1 MTQIR
6 LSARVNQNNIR
17 PLATD
22 SRPPGMYRELATILG
37 VLGGLASAL
46 YLAPQPATLGLVL
59 FGLGLPVV
67 LLLWH
72 RPDLGLLGIL
82 FLAANFL
89 PLDIVDIRL
98 PIGGGLE
105 LRDLLTLGLFGLL
118 VFRGLA
124 RKTLN
129 IPWWPVGAPLTV
141 FMVLVLFSAAY
152 ALFWQGVA
160 SNWVFAELRD
170 LSAYALFFIT
180 AWALA
185 QPRHLVTILVGLF
198 VIANL
203 AAFIIFLQQFLGVSR
218 HLLPAMTAS
227 YWGIWLQG
235 SAGSF
240 GSIRVVPPSHVL
252 VYFAM
257 LIAAGLAIFE
267 SNRRLRAGLVIQCGV
282 LGLALLLTYTRAQWI
297 ATIIALVLMATVLV
311 PMYKAQIARLALLS
325 IPIFL
330 IACGFLGFGL
340 QRLLQETPVFTLLSD
355 RATTLLAPDETI
367 DSRSLQWRIFE
378 NEEALK
384 SISRHPLLGVGL
396 GNSYRNLTTLQGE
409 SSGWF
414 TRNSLVA
421 GEVSRFTRYIHSS
434 YIWIPVK
441 MGIPA
446 FVIFLWFCAALL
458 VAGWQLMR
466 SLPDNQMKGIV
477 LAIVT
482 GFIGLLVWTIFH
494 QHLIMNRSST
504 AVAFVAG
511 LVAGIYA
518 LHNREYGASFGESL
532 PSQEEPVNDASN
544 QSSS

>member
-6 LSARVNQNNIR
+6 LDAKLNQID
-17 PLATD
+17 T
-22 SRPPGMYRELATILG
+22 RPPATALGMYRALAAILG
-37 VLGGLASAL
+37 VVGVLAAAL
-46 YLAPQPATLGLVL
+46 YLAPQPATLGLAL
-59 FGLGLPVV
+59 LGLGLPVV

-72 RPDLGLLGIL
+72 RPEFGLLGIL

-98 PIGGGLE
+98 PIGGGLQ

-124 RKTLN
+124 RKTLG
-129 IPWWPVGAPLTV
+129 IPWWPVGAPLTI
-141 FMVLVLFSAAY
+141 FMVLMLFSAVY
-152 ALFWQGVA
+152 ALFWQGVE

-180 AWALA
+180 AWALGR
-185 QPRHLVTILVGLF
+185 PRHLVTVLAGLF
-198 VIANL
+198 FIANL
-203 AAFIIFLQQFLGVSR
+203 TAAIIFIQQFLGVSKP
-218 HLLPAMTAS
+218 LLPAMTAS
-227 YWGIWLQG
+227 FWGIWFQG
-235 SAGSF
+235 GNAGTF
-240 GSIRVVPPSHVL
+240 GSVRVVPPSHVL

-257 LIAAGLAIFE
+257 LIAAGLAMFE
-267 SNRRLRAGLVIQCGV
+267 PKRRLRTAFVIQVGV
-282 LGLALLLTYTRAQWI
+282 LGLALMLTYTRAQWI
-297 ATIIALVLMATVLV
+297 ATAMALALMSIVLV
-311 PMYKAQIARLALLS
+311 QKYKTQIGHLVLLS

-330 IACGFLGFGL
+330 IIFGFLGFGL
-340 QRLLQETPVFTLLSD
+340 QGLLQETPLIKLLSE
-355 RATTLLAPDETI
+355 RATTLLTPDETI
-367 DSRSLQWRIFE
+367 DSNSLQWRVFE
-378 NEEALK
+378 NDEALK

-409 SSGWF
+409 SQGWF
-414 TRNSLVA
+414 TRNSLVS

-434 YIWIPVK
+434 YLWLPVK
-441 MGIPA
+441 MGIPT
-446 FVIFLWFCAALL
+446 FVIFLWFCAALT
-458 VAGWQLMR
+458 VAGWRLMR
-466 SLPDNQMKGIV
+466 NLPDNQMKGIV
-477 LAIVT
+477 LAVVT
-482 GFIGLLVWTIFH
+482 GFIGLLMWTVFH

-518 LHNREYGASFGESL
+518 LHNRKHGASFVESL

>member
-1 MTQIR
+1 MMQIG
-6 LSARVNQNNIR
+6 LDARVNQNNIR
-17 PLATD
+17 HLDKD
-22 SRPPGMYRELATILG
+22 SGPSRMYWELAIISG
-37 VLGGLASAL
+37 VLGGLSSAL
-46 YLAPQPATLGLVL
+46 YLAPQPATMGLVL
-59 FGLGLPVV
+59 FGLGLPIV
-67 LLLWH
+67 LLLWN
-72 RPDLGLLGIL
+72 RPDFGLLGIL

-105 LRDLLTLGLFGLL
+105 LRDLLTIGLFGLL

-141 FMVLVLFSAAY
+141 FMVLVIFSAAY

-203 AAFIIFLQQFLGVSR
+203 TVSIIFLQQFFGVSR

-297 ATIIALVLMATVLV
+297 ATIIALALMATMLV
-311 PMYKAQIARLALLS
+311 PMYKTQIVHLAVLS

-330 IACGFLGFGL
+330 IAYGFLGFGL
-340 QRLLQETPVFTLLSD
+340 QRLLKETPIFALLSD

-378 NEEALK
+378 NEEAMK
-384 SISRHPLLGVGL
+384 SISQHPLLGVGL

-421 GEVSRFTRYIHSS
+421 GEVSRFTRYVHSS
-434 YIWIPVK
+434 YVWIPVK

-446 FVIFLWFCAALL
+446 LVIFLWFCAALII
-458 VAGWQLMR
+458 AGWQLMR
-466 SLPDNQMKGIV
+466 SLPDKQMKGIV

-518 LHNREYGASFGESL
+518 LHRKTQIATQPPGGA
-532 PSQEEPVNDASN
+532 NDA
-544 QSSS
+544 QR

>member
-1 MTQIR
+1 MTQTK
-6 LSARVNQNNIR
+6 LGAMLNQSNIR
-17 PLATD
+17 PLATTPE
-22 SRPPGMYRELATILG
+22 PPGKYRALATILG
-37 VLGGLASAL
+37 VLGVLAAAF
-46 YLAPQPATLGLVL
+46 YLAPQPAALGLAL
-59 FGLGLPVV
+59 LGLGLPAV

-72 RPDLGLLGIL
+72 RPEFGLLGIL

-124 RKTLN
+124 RKTLG
-129 IPWWPVGAPLTV
+129 IPWWPVGAPLTL
-141 FMVLVLFSAAY
+141 FLVLVLFSAAY

-180 AWALA
+180 AWSLA
-185 QPRHLVTILVGLF
+185 RPRHLVTILVGLF

-203 AAFIIFLQQFLGVSR
+203 TAFIIFIQQFLGVSR
-218 HLLPAMTAS
+218 PLLPAMTAS

-240 GSIRVVPPSHVL
+240 GSVRVVPPSHVL

-257 LIAAGLAIFE
+257 LIAGGLAIYE
-267 SNRRLRAGLVIQCGV
+267 PNRGLRAGLVVQFGV
-282 LGLALLLTYTRAQWI
+282 LGLALLLTYTRAQWV
-297 ATIIALVLMATVLV
+297 ATTVALALMATVLV
-311 PMYKAQIARLALLS
+311 PTYKAQIGRLALLS

-330 IACGFLGFGL
+330 ITCSVLGFGL
-340 QRLLQETPVFTLLSD
+340 QGLLQETPVLTLLSE
-355 RATTLLAPDETI
+355 RATTLFTPDETI

-384 SISRHPLLGVGL
+384 SILRHPMLGVGL

-409 SSGWF
+409 ADGWF
-414 TRNSLVA
+414 TGNSLAA
-421 GEVSRFTRYIHSS
+421 GEISRFTRYVHSS

-446 FVIFLWFCAALL
+446 LVIFIWFCTALL
-458 VAGWQLMR
+458 VAGWRLMR
-466 SLPDNQMKGIV
+466 LLPNNRIKGIV
-477 LAIVT
+477 LAIVA
-482 GFIGLLVWTIFH
+482 GFIGLLGWTIFH

-504 AVAFVAG
+504 AVAFAAG

-518 LHNREYGASFGESL
+518 LHRGEHEASAVESL
-532 PSQEEPVNDASN
+532 PSQEEPANDTRR
-544 QSSS
+544 

>member
-1 MTQIR
+1 MMTQIR
-6 LSARVNQNNIR
+6 LGAKLNQIN
-17 PLATD
+17 T
-22 SRPPGMYRELATILG
+22 RPPAVTDPGRQRALATILG
-37 VLGGLASAL
+37 VLGVLAAAL
-46 YLAPQPATLGLVL
+46 YLAPQPATLGLAL
-59 FGLGLPVV
+59 LGLGLPVA

-72 RPDLGLLGIL
+72 RPEFGVLGIL

-124 RKTLN
+124 RKTLG

-141 FMVLVLFSAAY
+141 FLVLALFSVGY
-152 ALFWQGVA
+152 ALFWQGVESHWA
-160 SNWVFAELRD
+160 FAELRD
-170 LSAYALFFIT
+170 LSAYALFFVT
-180 AWALA
+180 AWALRR
-185 QPRHLVTILVGLF
+185 PHHLVVVLVGLF
-198 VIANL
+198 VIADL
-203 AAFIIFLQQFLGVSR
+203 TAAIIFIQQFLGVSR
-218 HLLPAMTAS
+218 PLLPAMAAS
-227 YWGIWLQG
+227 YWGIWLEG
-235 SAGSF
+235 GAGSF
-240 GSIRVVPPSHVL
+240 GSVRVVPPSHVL

-257 LIAAGLAIFE
+257 LIAAGLAMFE
-267 SNRRLRAGLVIQCGV
+267 TNRRRRTGLVIQFGV

-297 ATIIALVLMATVLV
+297 ATTLALALMATVLV
-311 PMYKAQIARLALLS
+311 PMYKAQIGRLALLS

-330 IACGFLGFGL
+330 IIFGFLGFWLQGL
-340 QRLLQETPVFTLLSD
+340 LEETPLITLLSD
-355 RATTLLAPDETI
+355 RATTLLTPDETI

-378 NEEALK
+378 TEEALK
-384 SISRHPLLGVGL
+384 SIARHPLLGVGL
-396 GNSYRNLTTLQGE
+396 GNSYRNLTALQGE
-409 SSGWF
+409 ADGWF
-414 TRNSLVA
+414 TGNSLVA
-421 GEVSRFTRYIHSS
+421 GEVSRFTRYVHSS

-446 FVIFLWFCAALL
+446 FVIFLWFCAALPF
-458 VAGWQLMR
+458 AGWRLMR
-466 SLPDNQMKGIV
+466 SLPDSQMKGIV

-518 LHNREYGASFGESL
+518 LHNRKHGASFVESL

>member
-6 LSARVNQNNIR
+6 LDAKLNQIDTR
-17 PLATD
+17 PPATA
-22 SRPPGMYRELATILG
+22 PGMYRALAAILG
-37 VLGGLASAL
+37 VLGVLAAAF
-46 YLAPQPATLGLVL
+46 YLAPQAAALGLAL
-59 FGLGLPVV
+59 LGLGLPAV

-72 RPDLGLLGIL
+72 RPEFGLLGIL

-98 PIGGGLE
+98 AIGGGLE
-105 LRDLLTLGLFGLL
+105 LRDLLTLGMFGLL

-124 RKTLN
+124 RKTLD

-141 FMVLVLFSAAY
+141 FMVLVLFSAVH
-152 ALFWQGVA
+152 ALFWQGVE

-180 AWALA
+180 AWSLRKR
-185 QPRHLVTILVGLF
+185 RHLVTILIGLL

-203 AAFIIFLQQFLGVSR
+203 TAAIIFIQQFLGVSR

-227 YWGIWLQG
+227 SYWGIWFQG
-235 SAGSF
+235 GAGSF
-240 GSIRVVPPSHVL
+240 GSVRVVPPSHVL

-257 LIAAGLAIFE
+257 LISVGLAIFE
-267 SNRRLRAGLVIQCGV
+267 TNRKLRIGLVIQFGV

-297 ATIIALVLMATVLV
+297 ATIIALALMAIVLV
-311 PMYKAQIARLALLS
+311 PMYKTQIGRLALLS

-330 IACGFLGFGL
+330 IIFGFLGLGL
-340 QRLLQETPVFTLLSD
+340 QGLLQEIPLITLLSN
-355 RATTLLAPDETI
+355 RATTLLTPDETI
-367 DSRSLQWRIFE
+367 DSLSLRWRIFE

-396 GNSYRNLTTLQGE
+396 GNSYRHLTTLQGE
-409 SSGWF
+409 ANGWF

-421 GEVSRFTRYIHSS
+421 GEVSRFTRYVHSS

-446 FVIFLWFCAALL
+446 FVIFLWFLAALL
-458 VAGWQLMR
+458 VAGWRLIY

-477 LAIVT
+477 LAIVP
-482 GFIGLLVWTIFH
+482 GFIGLLMWTVFH

-518 LHNREYGASFGESL
+518 LHNRKHGASFVESL
-532 PSQEEPVNDASN
+532 PSQEEPVNDTSN